1 MANKPSSR
9 DNRMRGDDGVNL
21 TPMIDMITCLMF
33 FLMMFA
39 SMLPVAIIDAPL
51 PKIASTADEVKQ
63 AQDQK
68 NKMEV
73 VINID
78 SKGFQVK
85 TDAGTERSFSVSQDG
100 KYPYDELHKLLVS
113 LKQKK
118 PDTREVTLVP
128 TDSTT
133 YEVMIN
139 VMDASREL
147 TKEDPGYQTVP
158 PEIVR
163 KPESNQFNRL
173 FPEVSIGGV

>member
-1 MANKPSSR
+1 MARKPSSR
-9 DNRMRGDDGVNL
+9 DNRMRGEDGVNL

-39 SMLPVAIIDAPL
+39 SMLPVMIIDAPL
-51 PKIASTADEVKQ
+51 PKIASTAEEVKQ

-73 VINID
+73 VVNID

-85 TDAGTERSFSVSQDG
+85 TDAGTDRAFTVSQDG
-100 KYPYDELHKLLVS
+100 KYPYDELHKHLVT

-128 TDSTT
+128 ADTVP

-139 VMDASREL
+139 VMDSSREL
-147 TKEDPGYQTVP
+147 LKDDPGYQPVP
-158 PEIVR
+158 PEIAR
-163 KPESNQFNRL
+163 KPEANQFNRL

>member
-1 MANKPSSR
+1 MARKPSSR
-9 DNRMRGDDGVNL
+9 DNRMRGEDGVNL

-39 SMLPVAIIDAPL
+39 SMLPVMIIDAPL
-51 PKIASTADEVKQ
+51 PKIASTAEEVKQ
-63 AQDQK
+63 AQEQK

-73 VINID
+73 VVNID

-85 TDAGTERSFSVSQDG
+85 TDSGNDRAFNVSQDG
-100 KYPYDELHKLLVS
+100 KFPYDELHKHLVT

-128 TDSTT
+128 SDTTT

-139 VMDASREL
+139 VMDSAREL
-147 TKEDPGYQTVP
+147 SKDDAGFQSVP
-158 PEIVR
+158 PEIDA
-163 KPESNQFNRL
+163 S
-173 FPEVSIGGV
+173 